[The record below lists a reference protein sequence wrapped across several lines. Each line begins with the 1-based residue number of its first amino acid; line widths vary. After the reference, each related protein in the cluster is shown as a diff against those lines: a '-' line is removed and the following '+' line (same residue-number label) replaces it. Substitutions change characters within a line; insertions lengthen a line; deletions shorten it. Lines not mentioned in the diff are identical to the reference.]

1 MRPAR
6 LCPLSSLLCLE
17 VRQIILGL
25 SATFLGNRRVTGKEQ
40 QCVPEVWG
48 KSGWQVSQAAS
59 SPASPEGRGGEVR
72 TRGDVLD
79 YVPQPRL
86 LQLRCWP
93 TVEATP

>member
-6 LCPLSSLLCLE
+6 SCRLSSLLCLE

-48 KSGWQVSQAAS
+48 REVGRCPEQ
-59 SPASPEGRGGEVR
+59 PALP
-72 TRGDVLD
+72 L
-79 YVPQPRL
+79 PL
-86 LQLRCWP
+86 KA
-93 TVEATP
+93 EAEK